1 MARNTGTGQGGKTL
15 NDRKLA
21 ASVRTQALTDVLAV
35 LQGKP
40 EVETWSDYKKQLLAK
55 MSSSLLPKLNEHTG
69 EDGERLIPD
78 KQSAGKADHAINVFL
93 QSN

>member
-1 MARNTGTGQGGKTL
+1 MASKSGTGQGGKTL

-40 EVETWSDYKKQLLAK
+40 EVEEWSDYKKQLLAK
-55 MSSSLLPKLNEHTG
+55 MSSSLLPRLNEHTG
-69 EDGERLIPD
+69 EDGEPLKLLYDSTFASPT
-78 KQSAGKADHAINVFL
+78 SAKNKP
-93 QSN
+93 

>member
-40 EVETWSDYKKQLLAK
+40 EVEGWSDYKKQLLAK
-55 MSSSLLPKLNEHTG
+55 MSSSLLPRLNEHTG
-69 EDGERLIPD
+69 EDGEPLRISFDNAFTPTTE
-78 KQSAGKADHAINVFL
+78 KGR
-93 QSN
+93 